1 MKLEAAMKM
10 FRKQGKG
17 KSAQEIE
24 LILWLSVLLSYHTV
38 TGVGRGTFVV
48 HLYGF
53 GGFLRFFCDF
63 LGFYLSYLTDPDKSA
78 KISKASSKSGQNR
91 VQITKICPDRIGQ
104 GACTGVFHESR
115 PGCGNVAVLTSAA
128 A

>member
-1 MKLEAAMKM
+1 MKM

-24 LILWLSVLLSYHTV
+24 LVLWLSILLFYRMV

-48 HLYGF
+48 HLYEF

-63 LGFYLSYLTDPDKSA
+63 GGFYLSYLTDLDKSA
-78 KISKASSKSGQNR
+78 KISKAGSKSGQN
-91 VQITKICPDRIGQ
+91 
-104 GACTGVFHESR
+104 
-115 PGCGNVAVLTSAA
+115 
-128 A
+128 